1 MRATRH
7 NGRSGKHGVYNPK
20 HNDRKFDIA
29 NSEHIDAE
37 REKQN
42 IYWDCYRGYVQNPS
56 DETLR
61 NWGPVEP
68 EASFHD
74 IEKMYYEDHYSDFIK
89 GQNARN
95 EKNRHPERNRTTEDL
110 LKNKMTCPEE
120 TIFQIGKE
128 GEHISGEQLFHI
140 ADFFMKRFEGMFGD
154 HVHILDFALHM
165 DETTPHIHERHVF
178 DCENKY
184 GELCPQQEKA
194 LEALGIPLPDPDK
207 PRGRNNNRKMTF
219 DLICRNLLF
228 DVCRQYGLEIEEA
241 PEYGGKKY
249 LEKQEFII
257 QAQKEKI
264 ARQEQMIKEQ
274 EEKIMDNETLIDEVS
289 EIAYDKAVEVVTEK
303 VRAQT
308 QEEDIR
314 LLDQLCNNIVQNPN
328 NSDKA
333 KTITKNV
340 IKLAKEKLRNAAN
353 AVIEKVQKTL
363 QEPEVSKANTEQIKK
378 KARTSVLEKLAANK
392 SGSQKK
398 TLPEEKQKR
407 NIMTGIPCKEHFDL
421 FSFG

>member
-7 NGRSGKHGVYNPK
+7 NGRSGKHGVYNPR
-20 HNDRKFDIA
+20 HNDRQFDVS

-56 DETLR
+56 NEILS
-61 NWGPVEP
+61 NLGAIEP
-68 EASFHD
+68 DVSFHD
-74 IEKMYYEDHYSDFIK
+74 IEKMYYEDHYYNFIQ

-95 EKNRHPERNRTTEDL
+95 EKNRHSERNRTTEDL

-128 GEHISGEQLFHI
+128 GEHISGTQLFQV
-140 ADFFMKRFEGMFGD
+140 ADTFMKKFEGMFGD

-194 LEALGIPLPDPDK
+194 LEALGIPLPNPDK

-219 DLICRNLLF
+219 DLICRNLLL
-228 DVCRQYGLEIEEA
+228 DICREQGLEIEEE

-264 ARQEQMIKEQ
+264 TQQEQKIKDQ
-274 EEKIMDNETLIDEVS
+274 EEKIMNNETLIDEVA

-303 VRAQT
+303 VRVQT

-314 LLDQLCNNIVQNPN
+314 ILDQLCNSIVQNPN

-340 IKLAKEKLRNAAN
+340 IKMAKDKLRNATK
-353 AVIEKVQKTL
+353 AVIAKVQKNL
-363 QEPEVSKANTEQIKK
+363 QEPEVRKTNTEQIKK
-378 KARTSVLEKLAANK
+378 KARTSILEKLAANK
-392 SGSQKK
+392 KRIVEDATNKK
-398 TLPEEKQKR
+398 NKTKYHDR
-407 NIMTGIPCKEHFDL
+407 NFL
-421 FSFG
+421 

>member
-7 NGRSGKHGVYNPK
+7 NGRSGKHGVYNPR
-20 HNDRKFDIA
+20 HNDRQFDVS

-56 DETLR
+56 NEILS
-61 NWGPVEP
+61 NLGAIEP
-68 EASFHD
+68 DVSFHD
-74 IEKMYYEDHYSDFIK
+74 IEKMYYEDHYYNFIQ

-95 EKNRHPERNRTTEDL
+95 EKNRHSERNRTTEDL

-128 GEHISGEQLFHI
+128 GEHISGTQLFQV
-140 ADFFMKRFEGMFGD
+140 ADTFMKKFEGMFGD

-178 DCENKY
+178 DCKNKY

-194 LEALGIPLPDPDK
+194 LEALGIPLPNPDK

-219 DLICRNLLF
+219 DLICRNLLL
-228 DVCRQYGLEIEEA
+228 DICREQGLEIEEE

-264 ARQEQMIKEQ
+264 VRQEQKIKDQ
-274 EEKIMDNETLIDEVS
+274 EEKIMDNETLIDEVA

-303 VRAQT
+303 VRVQT

-314 LLDQLCNNIVQNPN
+314 ILDQLCNSIVQNPN

-340 IKLAKEKLRNAAN
+340 IKMAKDKLRNATK
-353 AVIEKVQKTL
+353 AVIAKVQKNL
-363 QEPEVSKANTEQIKK
+363 QEPEVRKTNTEQIKK
-378 KARTSVLEKLAANK
+378 KARTSILEKLAGNK
-392 SGSQKK
+392 KRIVEDAASKK
-398 TLPEEKQKR
+398 NKTKYHDR
-407 NIMTGIPCKEHFDL
+407 NFL
-421 FSFG
+421 

>member
-7 NGRSGKHGVYNPK
+7 NGRSGKHGVYNPR
-20 HNDRKFDIA
+20 HNDRQFDVS

-56 DETLR
+56 NEILS
-61 NWGPVEP
+61 NLGAIEP
-68 EASFHD
+68 DVSFHD
-74 IEKMYYEDHYSDFIK
+74 IEKMYYEDHYYNFIQA
-89 GQNARN
+89 QNARN

-128 GEHISGEQLFHI
+128 GEHISGTQLFQV
-140 ADFFMKRFEGMFGD
+140 ADTFMKKFEGMFGD

-194 LEALGIPLPDPDK
+194 LEALGIPLPNPDK

-219 DLICRNLLF
+219 DLICRNLLL
-228 DVCRQYGLEIEEA
+228 DICREQGLEIEEE

-264 ARQEQMIKEQ
+264 VRQEQKIKDQ
-274 EEKIMDNETLIDEVS
+274 EEKIMDNETLIDEVA

-303 VRAQT
+303 VRVQT

-314 LLDQLCNNIVQNPN
+314 ILDQLCNSIVQNPN

-340 IKLAKEKLRNAAN
+340 IKMAKDKLRNATK
-353 AVIEKVQKTL
+353 AVIAKVQKNL
-363 QEPEVSKANTEQIKK
+363 QEPEVRKTNTEQIKK
-378 KARTSVLEKLAANK
+378 KARTSILEKLAGNK
-392 SGSQKK
+392 KRIVEDAASKK
-398 TLPEEKQKR
+398 NKTKYHDR
-407 NIMTGIPCKEHFDL
+407 NFL
-421 FSFG
+421 

>member
-7 NGRSGKHGVYNPK
+7 NGRSGKHGVYNPR
-20 HNDRKFDIA
+20 HNDRQFDIA
-29 NSEHIDAE
+29 NREHIDAE
-37 REKQN
+37 KEKQN

-56 DETLR
+56 NQTLR
-61 NWGPVEP
+61 DLGAVEP
-68 EASFHD
+68 DASFHD
-74 IEKMYYEDHYSDFIK
+74 MEKMYYEDHYYDFIQ

-128 GEHISGEQLFHI
+128 GEHISGDQLFQI
-140 ADFFMKRFEGMFGD
+140 ADTFMKRFEGRFGE

-178 DCENKY
+178 DCKNKY

-194 LEALGIPLPDPDK
+194 LEALGIPLSDPDK
-207 PRGRNNNRKMTF
+207 PRGRNNNRKITF
-219 DLICRNLLF
+219 DLICRNLLL
-228 DVCRQYGLEIEEA
+228 DICREHGLEIEEE

-264 ARQEQMIKEQ
+264 ARQEQKIKEQ
-274 EEKIMDNETLIDEVS
+274 EERIMDNETLIDEVS

-303 VRAQT
+303 VRVQT

-314 LLDQLCNNIVQNPN
+314 VLDQLCDSIVQNSH

-340 IKLAKEKLRNAAN
+340 IKMAKEKLRDAAKT
-353 AVIEKVQKTL
+353 VIAKMQKNL
-363 QEPEVSKANTEQIKK
+363 QEPESRKANTEQIKK
-378 KARTSVLEKLAANK
+378 TARSSILEKLAVNK
-392 SGSQKK
+392 KRIAEDAARKK
-398 TLPEEKQKR
+398 NKAKDHDRDSL
-407 NIMTGIPCKEHFDL
+407 
-421 FSFG
+421 

>member
-1 MRATRH
+1 
-7 NGRSGKHGVYNPK
+7 
-20 HNDRKFDIA
+20 
-29 NSEHIDAE
+29 
-37 REKQN
+37 
-42 IYWDCYRGYVQNPS
+42 
-56 DETLR
+56 
-61 NWGPVEP
+61 
-68 EASFHD
+68 
-74 IEKMYYEDHYSDFIK
+74 MYYEDHYYNFIQ

-95 EKNRHPERNRTTEDL
+95 EKNRHSERNRTTEDL

-128 GEHISGEQLFHI
+128 GEHISGTQLFQV
-140 ADFFMKRFEGMFGD
+140 ADTFMKKFEGMFGD

-194 LEALGIPLPDPDK
+194 LEALGIPLPNPDK

-219 DLICRNLLF
+219 DLICRNLLL
-228 DVCRQYGLEIEEA
+228 DICREQGLEIEEE

-264 ARQEQMIKEQ
+264 VRQEQKIKDQ
-274 EEKIMDNETLIDEVS
+274 EEKIMDNETLIDEVA

-303 VRAQT
+303 VRVQT

-314 LLDQLCNNIVQNPN
+314 ILDQLCNSIVQNPN

-340 IKLAKEKLRNAAN
+340 IKMAKDKLRNATK
-353 AVIEKVQKTL
+353 AVIAKVQKNL
-363 QEPEVSKANTEQIKK
+363 QEPEVRKTNTEQIKK
-378 KARTSVLEKLAANK
+378 KARTSILEKLAGNK
-392 SGSQKK
+392 KRIVEDAASKK
-398 TLPEEKQKR
+398 NKTKYHDR
-407 NIMTGIPCKEHFDL
+407 NFL
-421 FSFG
+421 

>member
-1 MRATRH
+1 M
-7 NGRSGKHGVYNPK
+7 
-20 HNDRKFDIA
+20 
-29 NSEHIDAE
+29 
-37 REKQN
+37 
-42 IYWDCYRGYVQNPS
+42 
-56 DETLR
+56 
-61 NWGPVEP
+61 
-68 EASFHD
+68 
-74 IEKMYYEDHYSDFIK
+74 
-89 GQNARN
+89 
-95 EKNRHPERNRTTEDL
+95 
-110 LKNKMTCPEE
+110 
-120 TIFQIGKE
+120 
-128 GEHISGEQLFHI
+128 
-140 ADFFMKRFEGMFGD
+140 
-154 HVHILDFALHM
+154 HILDFALHM

-228 DVCRQYGLEIEEA
+228 DVCRQYGLEIEEV

-340 IKLAKEKLRNAAN
+340 IKMAKEKLRNRSRRRQGRVFLKN
-353 AVIEKVQKTL
+353 WLPI
-363 QEPEVSKANTEQIKK
+363 
-378 KARTSVLEKLAANK
+378 K

-398 TLPEEKQKR
+398 MQPERKQKQ
-407 NIMTGIPCKEHFDL
+407 NIMTWILCKEHFDL

>member
-7 NGRSGKHGVYNPK
+7 NGRSGKHGVYNPR
-20 HNDRKFDIA
+20 HNDRQFDVS

-56 DETLR
+56 NEILS
-61 NWGPVEP
+61 NLGAIEP
-68 EASFHD
+68 DVSFHD
-74 IEKMYYEDHYSDFIK
+74 IEKMYYEDHYYNFIQ

-95 EKNRHPERNRTTEDL
+95 EKNRHSERNRTTEDL

-128 GEHISGEQLFHI
+128 GEHISGTQLFQV
-140 ADFFMKRFEGMFGD
+140 ADTFMKKFEGMFGD

-194 LEALGIPLPDPDK
+194 LEALGIPLPNPDK

-219 DLICRNLLF
+219 DLICRNLLL
-228 DVCRQYGLEIEEA
+228 DICREQGSEIEEE

-264 ARQEQMIKEQ
+264 VRQEQKIKDQ
-274 EEKIMDNETLIDEVS
+274 EEKIMDNETLIDEVA

-303 VRAQT
+303 VRVQT

-314 LLDQLCNNIVQNPN
+314 ILDQLCNSIVQNPN

-340 IKLAKEKLRNAAN
+340 IKMAKDKLRNATK
-353 AVIEKVQKTL
+353 AVIAKVQKNL
-363 QEPEVSKANTEQIKK
+363 QEPEVRKTNTEQIKK
-378 KARTSVLEKLAANK
+378 KARTSILEKLAGNK
-392 SGSQKK
+392 KRIVEDAASKK
-398 TLPEEKQKR
+398 NKTKYHDR
-407 NIMTGIPCKEHFDL
+407 NFL
-421 FSFG
+421 

>member
-7 NGRSGKHGVYNPK
+7 NGRSGKHGVYNPR
-20 HNDRKFDIA
+20 HNDRQFDVS

-56 DETLR
+56 NEILS
-61 NWGPVEP
+61 NLGAIEP
-68 EASFHD
+68 DVSFHD
-74 IEKMYYEDHYSDFIK
+74 IEKMYYEDHYYNFIQ

-95 EKNRHPERNRTTEDL
+95 EKNRHSERNRTTEDL

-128 GEHISGEQLFHI
+128 GEHISGTQLFQV
-140 ADFFMKRFEGMFGD
+140 ADTFMKKFEGMFGD

-194 LEALGIPLPDPDK
+194 LEALGIPLPNPDK

-219 DLICRNLLF
+219 DLICRNLLL
-228 DVCRQYGLEIEEA
+228 DICREQGLEIEEE

-264 ARQEQMIKEQ
+264 VRQEQKIKDQ
-274 EEKIMDNETLIDEVS
+274 EEKIMDNETLIDEVA

-303 VRAQT
+303 VRVQT

-314 LLDQLCNNIVQNPN
+314 ILDQLCNSIVQNPN

-340 IKLAKEKLRNAAN
+340 IKMAKDKLRNATK
-353 AVIEKVQKTL
+353 AVIAKVQKNL
-363 QEPEVSKANTEQIKK
+363 QEPEVRKTNTEQIKK
-378 KARTSVLEKLAANK
+378 KARTSILEKLAANK
-392 SGSQKK
+392 KRIVEDATNKK
-398 TLPEEKQKR
+398 NKTKYHDR
-407 NIMTGIPCKEHFDL
+407 NFL
-421 FSFG
+421 

>member
-7 NGRSGKHGVYNPK
+7 NGRSGKHGVYNPR
-20 HNDRKFDIA
+20 HNDRQFDVS

-56 DETLR
+56 NEILS
-61 NWGPVEP
+61 NLGAIEP
-68 EASFHD
+68 DVSFHD
-74 IEKMYYEDHYSDFIK
+74 IEKMYYEDHYYNFIQ

-95 EKNRHPERNRTTEDL
+95 EKNRHSERNRTTEDL

-128 GEHISGEQLFHI
+128 GEHISGTQLFQV
-140 ADFFMKRFEGMFGD
+140 ADTFMKKFEGMFGD

-178 DCENKY
+178 DCKNKY

-194 LEALGIPLPDPDK
+194 LEALGIPLPNPDK

-219 DLICRNLLF
+219 DLICRNLLL
-228 DVCRQYGLEIEEA
+228 DICREQGLEIEEE

-264 ARQEQMIKEQ
+264 VRQEQKIKDQ
-274 EEKIMDNETLIDEVS
+274 EEKIMDNETLIDEVA

-303 VRAQT
+303 VRVQT

-314 LLDQLCNNIVQNPN
+314 ILDQLCNSIVQNPN

-340 IKLAKEKLRNAAN
+340 IKMAKDKLRNATK
-353 AVIEKVQKTL
+353 AVIAKVQKNL
-363 QEPEVSKANTEQIKK
+363 QEPEVRKTNTEQIKK
-378 KARTSVLEKLAANK
+378 KARTSILEKLAGNK
-392 SGSQKK
+392 KRIVEDATNKK
-398 TLPEEKQKR
+398 NKTKYHDR
-407 NIMTGIPCKEHFDL
+407 NFL
-421 FSFG
+421 

>member
-7 NGRSGKHGVYNPK
+7 NGRSGKHGVYNPR
-20 HNDRKFDIA
+20 HNDRQFDVS

-56 DETLR
+56 NEILS
-61 NWGPVEP
+61 NLGAIEP
-68 EASFHD
+68 DVSFHD
-74 IEKMYYEDHYSDFIK
+74 IEKMYYEDHYYNFIQ

-95 EKNRHPERNRTTEDL
+95 EKNRHSERNRTTEDL
-110 LKNKMTCPEE
+110 FKNKMTCPEE

-128 GEHISGEQLFHI
+128 GEHISGTQLFQV
-140 ADFFMKRFEGMFGD
+140 ADTFMKKFEGMFGD

-194 LEALGIPLPDPDK
+194 LEALGIPLPNPDK

-219 DLICRNLLF
+219 DLICRNLLL
-228 DVCRQYGLEIEEA
+228 DICREQGLEIEEE

-264 ARQEQMIKEQ
+264 VRQEQKIKDQ
-274 EEKIMDNETLIDEVS
+274 EEKIMDNETLIDEVA

-303 VRAQT
+303 VRVQT

-314 LLDQLCNNIVQNPN
+314 ILDQLCNSIVQNPN

-340 IKLAKEKLRNAAN
+340 IKMAKDKLRNATK
-353 AVIEKVQKTL
+353 AVIAKVQKNL
-363 QEPEVSKANTEQIKK
+363 QEPEVRKTNTEQIKK
-378 KARTSVLEKLAANK
+378 KARTSILEKLAGNK
-392 SGSQKK
+392 KRIVEDAASKK
-398 TLPEEKQKR
+398 NKTKYHDR
-407 NIMTGIPCKEHFDL
+407 NFL
-421 FSFG
+421 

>member
-7 NGRSGKHGVYNPK
+7 NGRSGKHGVYNPR
-20 HNDRKFDIA
+20 HNDRQFDVS

-56 DETLR
+56 NEILS
-61 NWGPVEP
+61 NLGAIEP
-68 EASFHD
+68 DVSFHD
-74 IEKMYYEDHYSDFIK
+74 IEKMYYEDHYYNFVQ

-95 EKNRHPERNRTTEDL
+95 EKNRHSERNRTTEDL

-128 GEHISGEQLFHI
+128 GEHISGTQLFRV
-140 ADFFMKRFEGMFGD
+140 ADTFMKKFEGMFGD

-194 LEALGIPLPDPDK
+194 LEALGIPLPNPDK

-219 DLICRNLLF
+219 DLICRNLLL
-228 DVCRQYGLEIEEA
+228 DICREQGLEIEEE

-264 ARQEQMIKEQ
+264 AQQEQKIKDQ
-274 EEKIMDNETLIDEVS
+274 EEKIMDNETLIDEVA

-303 VRAQT
+303 VRVQT

-314 LLDQLCNNIVQNPN
+314 ILDQLCNSIVQNPN

-340 IKLAKEKLRNAAN
+340 IKMAKDKLRNATK
-353 AVIEKVQKTL
+353 AVIAKVQKNL
-363 QEPEVSKANTEQIKK
+363 QEPEVRKTNTEQIKK
-378 KARTSVLEKLAANK
+378 KARTSILEKLAANK
-392 SGSQKK
+392 KRIVEDATNKK
-398 TLPEEKQKR
+398 NKTKYHDR
-407 NIMTGIPCKEHFDL
+407 NFL
-421 FSFG
+421 

>member
-7 NGRSGKHGVYNPK
+7 NGRSGKHGVYNPR
-20 HNDRKFDIA
+20 HNDRQFDVS

-56 DETLR
+56 NEILS
-61 NWGPVEP
+61 NLGAIEP
-68 EASFHD
+68 DVSFHD
-74 IEKMYYEDHYSDFIK
+74 IEKMYYEDHYYNFIQ

-95 EKNRHPERNRTTEDL
+95 EKNRHSERNRTTEDL

-128 GEHISGEQLFHI
+128 GEHISGTQLFQV
-140 ADFFMKRFEGMFGD
+140 ADTFMKKFEGMFGD

-178 DCENKY
+178 DCKNKY

-194 LEALGIPLPDPDK
+194 LEALGIPLPNPDK

-219 DLICRNLLF
+219 DLICRNLLL
-228 DVCRQYGLEIEEA
+228 DICREQGLEIEEE

-264 ARQEQMIKEQ
+264 VRQEQKIKDQ
-274 EEKIMDNETLIDEVS
+274 EEKIMDNETLIDEVA

-303 VRAQT
+303 VRVQT

-314 LLDQLCNNIVQNPN
+314 ILDQLCNSIVQNPN

-340 IKLAKEKLRNAAN
+340 IKMAKDKLRNATK
-353 AVIEKVQKTL
+353 AVIAKVQKNL
-363 QEPEVSKANTEQIKK
+363 QEPEVRKTNTEQIKK
-378 KARTSVLEKLAANK
+378 KARTSILEKLAANK
-392 SGSQKK
+392 KRIVEDAANKK
-398 TLPEEKQKR
+398 NKTKYHDR
-407 NIMTGIPCKEHFDL
+407 NFL
-421 FSFG
+421 

>member
-7 NGRSGKHGVYNPK
+7 NGRSGKHGVYNPR
-20 HNDRKFDIA
+20 HNDRQFDVS

-56 DETLR
+56 NEILS
-61 NWGPVEP
+61 NLGAIEP
-68 EASFHD
+68 DVSFHD
-74 IEKMYYEDHYSDFIK
+74 IEKMYYEDHYYNFVQ

-95 EKNRHPERNRTTEDL
+95 EKNRHSERNRTTEDL

-128 GEHISGEQLFHI
+128 GEHISGTQLFRV
-140 ADFFMKRFEGMFGD
+140 ADTFMKKFEGMFGD

-194 LEALGIPLPDPDK
+194 LEALGIPLPNPDK

-219 DLICRNLLF
+219 DLICRNLLL
-228 DVCRQYGLEIEEA
+228 DICREQGLEIEEE

-264 ARQEQMIKEQ
+264 VRQEQKIKDQ
-274 EEKIMDNETLIDEVS
+274 EEKIMDNETLIDEVA

-303 VRAQT
+303 VRVQT

-314 LLDQLCNNIVQNPN
+314 ILDQLCNSIVQNPN

-340 IKLAKEKLRNAAN
+340 IKMAKDKLRNATK
-353 AVIEKVQKTL
+353 AVIAKVQKNL
-363 QEPEVSKANTEQIKK
+363 QEPEVRKTNTEQIKK
-378 KARTSVLEKLAANK
+378 KARTSILEKLAGNK
-392 SGSQKK
+392 KRIVEDAASKK
-398 TLPEEKQKR
+398 NKTKYHDR
-407 NIMTGIPCKEHFDL
+407 NFL
-421 FSFG
+421 

>member
-7 NGRSGKHGVYNPK
+7 NGRSGKHGVYNPR
-20 HNDRKFDIA
+20 HNDRQFDVS

-56 DETLR
+56 NETLS
-61 NWGPVEP
+61 NLGAIEP
-68 EASFHD
+68 DVSFHD
-74 IEKMYYEDHYSDFIK
+74 IEKMYYEDHYYNFIQ

-95 EKNRHPERNRTTEDL
+95 EKNRHSERNRTTEDL

-128 GEHISGEQLFHI
+128 GEHISGTQLFQV
-140 ADFFMKRFEGMFGD
+140 ADTFMKKFEGMFGD

-194 LEALGIPLPDPDK
+194 LEALGIPLPNPDK

-219 DLICRNLLF
+219 DLICRNLLL
-228 DVCRQYGLEIEEA
+228 DICREQGLEIEEE

-264 ARQEQMIKEQ
+264 VRQEQKIKDQ
-274 EEKIMDNETLIDEVS
+274 EEKIMDNETLIDEVA

-303 VRAQT
+303 VRVQT

-314 LLDQLCNNIVQNPN
+314 ILDQLCNSIVQNPN

-340 IKLAKEKLRNAAN
+340 IKMAKDKLRNATK
-353 AVIEKVQKTL
+353 AVIAKVQKNL
-363 QEPEVSKANTEQIKK
+363 QEPEVRKTNTEQIKK
-378 KARTSVLEKLAANK
+378 KARTSILEKLAGNK
-392 SGSQKK
+392 KRIVEDAASKK
-398 TLPEEKQKR
+398 NKTKYHDR
-407 NIMTGIPCKEHFDL
+407 NFL
-421 FSFG
+421 

>member
-7 NGRSGKHGVYNPK
+7 NGRSGKHGVYNPR
-20 HNDRKFDIA
+20 HNDRQFDVS

-56 DETLR
+56 NEILS
-61 NWGPVEP
+61 NLGAIEP
-68 EASFHD
+68 DVSFHD
-74 IEKMYYEDHYSDFIK
+74 IEKMYYEDHYYNFIQA
-89 GQNARN
+89 QNARN

-128 GEHISGEQLFHI
+128 GEHISGTQLFQV
-140 ADFFMKRFEGMFGD
+140 ADTFMKKFEGMFGD

-194 LEALGIPLPDPDK
+194 LEALGIPLPNPDK

-219 DLICRNLLF
+219 DLICRNLLL
-228 DVCRQYGLEIEEA
+228 DICREQGLEIEEE

-264 ARQEQMIKEQ
+264 TQQEQKIKDQ
-274 EEKIMDNETLIDEVS
+274 EEKIMDNETLIDEVA

-303 VRAQT
+303 VRVQT

-314 LLDQLCNNIVQNPN
+314 ILDQLCNSIVQNPN

-340 IKLAKEKLRNAAN
+340 IKMAKDKLRNATK
-353 AVIEKVQKTL
+353 AVIAKVQKNL
-363 QEPEVSKANTEQIKK
+363 QEPEVRKTNTEQIKK
-378 KARTSVLEKLAANK
+378 KARTSILEKLAGNK
-392 SGSQKK
+392 KRIVEDAASKK
-398 TLPEEKQKR
+398 NKTKYHDR
-407 NIMTGIPCKEHFDL
+407 NFL
-421 FSFG
+421 

>member
-7 NGRSGKHGVYNPK
+7 NGRSGKHGVYNPR
-20 HNDRKFDIA
+20 HNDRQFDVS

-56 DETLR
+56 NETLS
-61 NWGPVEP
+61 NLGAIEP
-68 EASFHD
+68 DVSFHD
-74 IEKMYYEDHYSDFIK
+74 IEKMYYEDHYYNFIQ

-128 GEHISGEQLFHI
+128 GEHISGSQLFQV
-140 ADFFMKRFEGMFGD
+140 ADTFMKKFEGMFGD

-194 LEALGIPLPDPDK
+194 LEALGIPLPNPDK

-228 DVCRQYGLEIEEA
+228 DICREQGLEIEEE

-264 ARQEQMIKEQ
+264 ARQEQKIKDQ
-274 EEKIMDNETLIDEVS
+274 EEKIMDNETLIDEVA

-303 VRAQT
+303 VRVQT

-314 LLDQLCNNIVQNPN
+314 ILDQLCNSIVQNPN

-340 IKLAKEKLRNAAN
+340 IKMAKDKLRNATK
-353 AVIEKVQKTL
+353 AVIAKVQKNL
-363 QEPEVSKANTEQIKK
+363 QEPEVRKTNTEQIKK
-378 KARTSVLEKLAANK
+378 KARTSILEKLAANK
-392 SGSQKK
+392 KRIVEDAANKK
-398 TLPEEKQKR
+398 NKTKYHDR
-407 NIMTGIPCKEHFDL
+407 NFL
-421 FSFG
+421 

>member
-7 NGRSGKHGVYNPK
+7 NGRSGKHGVYNPR
-20 HNDRKFDIA
+20 HNDRQFDVS

-56 DETLR
+56 NEILS
-61 NWGPVEP
+61 NLGAIEP
-68 EASFHD
+68 DVSFHD
-74 IEKMYYEDHYSDFIK
+74 IEKMYYEDHYYNFIQ

-95 EKNRHPERNRTTEDL
+95 EKNRHSERNRTTEDL

-128 GEHISGEQLFHI
+128 GEHISGTQLFKV
-140 ADFFMKRFEGMFGD
+140 ADTFMKKFEGMFGD

-178 DCENKY
+178 DCKNKY

-194 LEALGIPLPDPDK
+194 LEALGIPLPNPDK

-219 DLICRNLLF
+219 DLICRNLLL
-228 DVCRQYGLEIEEA
+228 DICREQGLEIEEE

-264 ARQEQMIKEQ
+264 VRQEQKIKDQ
-274 EEKIMDNETLIDEVS
+274 EEKIMDNETLIDEVA

-303 VRAQT
+303 VRVQT

-314 LLDQLCNNIVQNPN
+314 ILDQLCNSIVQNPN

-340 IKLAKEKLRNAAN
+340 IKMAKDKLRNATK
-353 AVIEKVQKTL
+353 AVIAKVQKNL
-363 QEPEVSKANTEQIKK
+363 QEPEVRKTNTEQIKK
-378 KARTSVLEKLAANK
+378 KARTSILEKLAGNK
-392 SGSQKK
+392 KRIVEDAASKK
-398 TLPEEKQKR
+398 NKTKYHDR
-407 NIMTGIPCKEHFDL
+407 NFL
-421 FSFG
+421 

>member
-7 NGRSGKHGVYNPK
+7 NGRSGKHGVYNPR
-20 HNDRKFDIA
+20 HNDRQFDVS

-56 DETLR
+56 NEILS
-61 NWGPVEP
+61 NLGAIEP
-68 EASFHD
+68 DVSFHD
-74 IEKMYYEDHYSDFIK
+74 IEKMYYEDHYYNFIQ

-95 EKNRHPERNRTTEDL
+95 EKNRHSERNRTTEDL

-128 GEHISGEQLFHI
+128 GEHISGTQLFQV
-140 ADFFMKRFEGMFGD
+140 ADTFMKKFEGMFGD

-194 LEALGIPLPDPDK
+194 LEALGIPLPNPDK

-219 DLICRNLLF
+219 DLICRNLLL
-228 DVCRQYGLEIEEA
+228 DICREQGLEIEEE

-264 ARQEQMIKEQ
+264 VRQEQKIKDQ
-274 EEKIMDNETLIDEVS
+274 EEKIMDNETLIDEVA

-303 VRAQT
+303 VRVQP

-314 LLDQLCNNIVQNPN
+314 ILDQLCNSIVQNPN

-340 IKLAKEKLRNAAN
+340 IKMAKDKLRNATK
-353 AVIEKVQKTL
+353 AVIAKVQKNL
-363 QEPEVSKANTEQIKK
+363 QEPEVRKTNTEQIKK
-378 KARTSVLEKLAANK
+378 KARTSILEKLAGNK
-392 SGSQKK
+392 KRIVEDAASKK
-398 TLPEEKQKR
+398 NKTKYHDR
-407 NIMTGIPCKEHFDL
+407 NFL
-421 FSFG
+421 

>member
-61 NWGPVEP
+61 DWGPVEP

-95 EKNRHPERNRTTEDL
+95 EKNRHPERNRITEDL

-303 VRAQT
+303 VKAQT

-392 SGSQKK
+392 KRVAEENAARRK
-398 TLPEEKQKR
+398 TKTKYHDRDSL
-407 NIMTGIPCKEHFDL
+407 
-421 FSFG
+421 

>member
-7 NGRSGKHGVYNPK
+7 NGRSGKHGVYNPR
-20 HNDRKFDIA
+20 HNDRQFDVS

-56 DETLR
+56 NEILS
-61 NWGPVEP
+61 NLGAIEP
-68 EASFHD
+68 DVSFHD
-74 IEKMYYEDHYSDFIK
+74 IEKMYYEDHYYNFIQ

-95 EKNRHPERNRTTEDL
+95 EKNRHSERNRTTEDL

-128 GEHISGEQLFHI
+128 GEHISGTQLFKV
-140 ADFFMKRFEGMFGD
+140 ADTFMKKFEGMFGD

-194 LEALGIPLPDPDK
+194 LEALGIPLPNPDK

-219 DLICRNLLF
+219 DLICRNLLL
-228 DVCRQYGLEIEEA
+228 DICREQGLEIEEE

-264 ARQEQMIKEQ
+264 VRQEQKIKDQ
-274 EEKIMDNETLIDEVS
+274 EEKIMDNETLIDEVA

-303 VRAQT
+303 VRVQT

-314 LLDQLCNNIVQNPN
+314 ILDQLCNSIVQNPN

-340 IKLAKEKLRNAAN
+340 IKMAKDKLRNATK
-353 AVIEKVQKTL
+353 AVIAKVQKNL
-363 QEPEVSKANTEQIKK
+363 QEPEVRKTNTEQIKK
-378 KARTSVLEKLAANK
+378 KARTSILEKLAGNK
-392 SGSQKK
+392 KRIVEDAASKK
-398 TLPEEKQKR
+398 NKTKYHDR
-407 NIMTGIPCKEHFDL
+407 NFL
-421 FSFG
+421 

>member
-7 NGRSGKHGVYNPK
+7 NGRSGKHGVYNPR
-20 HNDRKFDIA
+20 HNDRQFDVS

-56 DETLR
+56 NEILS
-61 NWGPVEP
+61 NLGAIEP
-68 EASFHD
+68 DVSFHD
-74 IEKMYYEDHYSDFIK
+74 IEKMYYEDHYYNFIQ

-95 EKNRHPERNRTTEDL
+95 EKNRHSERNRTTEDL

-128 GEHISGEQLFHI
+128 GEHISGTQLFQV
-140 ADFFMKRFEGMFGD
+140 ADTFMKKFEGMFGD

-194 LEALGIPLPDPDK
+194 LEALGIPLPNPDK

-219 DLICRNLLF
+219 DLICRNLLL
-228 DVCRQYGLEIEEA
+228 DICREQGLEIEEE

-264 ARQEQMIKEQ
+264 VRQEQKIKDQ
-274 EEKIMDNETLIDEVS
+274 EEKIMDNETLIDEVA

-303 VRAQT
+303 VRVQT

-314 LLDQLCNNIVQNPN
+314 ILDQLCNSIVQNPN

-340 IKLAKEKLRNAAN
+340 IKMAKDKLRNATK
-353 AVIEKVQKTL
+353 AVIAKVQKNL
-363 QEPEVSKANTEQIKK
+363 QEPEVRKTNTEQIKK
-378 KARTSVLEKLAANK
+378 KARTSILEKLAGNK
-392 SGSQKK
+392 KRIVQDAASKNNK
-398 TLPEEKQKR
+398 TKYHDR
-407 NIMTGIPCKEHFDL
+407 NFL
-421 FSFG
+421 

>member
-7 NGRSGKHGVYNPK
+7 NGRSGKHGVYNPR
-20 HNDRKFDIA
+20 HNDRQFDVS

-56 DETLR
+56 NETLS
-61 NWGPVEP
+61 NLGAIEP
-68 EASFHD
+68 DVSFHD
-74 IEKMYYEDHYSDFIK
+74 IEKMYYEDHYYNFIQ

-128 GEHISGEQLFHI
+128 GEHISGSQLFQV
-140 ADFFMKRFEGMFGD
+140 ADTFMKKFEGMFGD

-194 LEALGIPLPDPDK
+194 LEALGIPLPNPDK

-228 DVCRQYGLEIEEA
+228 DICREQGLEIEEE

-264 ARQEQMIKEQ
+264 ARQEQKIKDQ
-274 EEKIMDNETLIDEVS
+274 EEKIMDNETLIDEVA

-303 VRAQT
+303 VRVQT

-314 LLDQLCNNIVQNPN
+314 ILDRLCNSIVQNPN

-340 IKLAKEKLRNAAN
+340 IKMAKDKLRNATK
-353 AVIEKVQKTL
+353 AVIAKVQKNL
-363 QEPEVSKANTEQIKK
+363 QEPEVRKTNTEQIKK
-378 KARTSVLEKLAANK
+378 KARTSILEKLAANK
-392 SGSQKK
+392 KRIVEDAANKK
-398 TLPEEKQKR
+398 NKTKYHDR
-407 NIMTGIPCKEHFDL
+407 NFL
-421 FSFG
+421 

>member
-61 NWGPVEP
+61 NWGSVEP

-74 IEKMYYEDHYSDFIK
+74 IEKMYYENHYSDFIK

-95 EKNRHPERNRTTEDL
+95 KKKHHPERNRTTEEL

-128 GEHISGEQLFHI
+128 RDHISGEQLFHI
-140 ADFFMKRFEGMFGD
+140 ADSFMKRFEGMFGD
-154 HVHILDFALHM
+154 HVHIWDFALHM

-184 GELCPQQEKA
+184 GELCPQPEKA

-228 DVCRQYGLEIEEA
+228 DVCRQYGLDIEEV

-314 LLDQLCNNIVQNPN
+314 LLDQLCQ
-328 NSDKA
+328 
-333 KTITKNV
+333 
-340 IKLAKEKLRNAAN
+340 
-353 AVIEKVQKTL
+353 
-363 QEPEVSKANTEQIKK
+363 
-378 KARTSVLEKLAANK
+378 
-392 SGSQKK
+392 
-398 TLPEEKQKR
+398 
-407 NIMTGIPCKEHFDL
+407 
-421 FSFG
+421 

>member
-56 DETLR
+56 DETFR
-61 NWGPVEP
+61 NWGAVEP

-140 ADFFMKRFEGMFGD
+140 ADSFMKRFEGMFGD
-154 HVHILDFALHM
+154 HVHILNFALHM

-178 DCENKY
+178 DCDNKY

-194 LEALGIPLPDPDK
+194 LEALGIPLPNPDK

-228 DVCRQYGLEIEEA
+228 DVCRQYGLDIEEV

-314 LLDQLCNNIVQNPN
+314 LLDQLCNNIVKNPN

-340 IKLAKEKLRNAAN
+340 IKMAKDKLRNTAKT
-353 AVIEKVQKTL
+353 VIDKVQKNL
-363 QEPEVSKANTEQIKK
+363 QEPEVRKANTEQIKK

-392 SGSQKK
+392 KRVAEENATRRK
-398 TLPEEKQKR
+398 TKTKYHDRDFL
-407 NIMTGIPCKEHFDL
+407 
-421 FSFG
+421 

>member
-7 NGRSGKHGVYNPK
+7 NGRSGKHGVYNPR
-20 HNDRKFDIA
+20 HNDRQFDVS

-56 DETLR
+56 NEILS
-61 NWGPVEP
+61 NLGAIEP
-68 EASFHD
+68 DVSFHD
-74 IEKMYYEDHYSDFIK
+74 IEKMYYEDHYYNFIQ

-95 EKNRHPERNRTTEDL
+95 EKNRHSERNRTTEDL

-128 GEHISGEQLFHI
+128 GEHISGTQLFQV
-140 ADFFMKRFEGMFGD
+140 ADTFMKKFEGMFGD

-194 LEALGIPLPDPDK
+194 LEALGIPLPNPDK

-219 DLICRNLLF
+219 DLICRNLLL
-228 DVCRQYGLEIEEA
+228 DICREQGLEIEEE

-264 ARQEQMIKEQ
+264 VRQEQKIKDQ
-274 EEKIMDNETLIDEVS
+274 EEKVMDNESLIDEVA

-303 VRAQT
+303 VRVQT

-314 LLDQLCNNIVQNPN
+314 ILDQLCNSIVQNPN

-340 IKLAKEKLRNAAN
+340 IKMAKDKLRNATK
-353 AVIEKVQKTL
+353 AVIAKVQKNL
-363 QEPEVSKANTEQIKK
+363 QEPEVRKTNTEQIKK
-378 KARTSVLEKLAANK
+378 KARTSILEKLAGNK
-392 SGSQKK
+392 KRIVEDAASKK
-398 TLPEEKQKR
+398 NKTKYHDR
-407 NIMTGIPCKEHFDL
+407 NFL
-421 FSFG
+421 

>member
-7 NGRSGKHGVYNPK
+7 NGRSGKHGVYNPR
-20 HNDRKFDIA
+20 HNDRQFDIA

-37 REKQN
+37 KEKQN

-56 DETLR
+56 NQTLR
-61 NWGPVEP
+61 DLGAVEP
-68 EASFHD
+68 DASFHD
-74 IEKMYYEDHYSDFIK
+74 MEKMYYEDHYYDFIQ

-128 GEHISGEQLFHI
+128 GEHISGDQLFQI
-140 ADFFMKRFEGMFGD
+140 ADTFMKRFEGRFGE

-178 DCENKY
+178 DCKNKY

-207 PRGRNNNRKMTF
+207 PRGRNNNRKMMF
-219 DLICRNLLF
+219 DLICRNLLL
-228 DVCRQYGLEIEEA
+228 DICREQGLEIEEE

-264 ARQEQMIKEQ
+264 ARQEQKIKDQ
-274 EEKIMDNETLIDEVS
+274 EERIMDNETLIDEVS

-303 VRAQT
+303 VRVQT

-314 LLDQLCNNIVQNPN
+314 VLDQLCNSIVQNPH

-340 IKLAKEKLRNAAN
+340 IKMAKDKLRDAAKT
-353 AVIEKVQKTL
+353 VIAKVQRNL
-363 QEPEVSKANTEQIKK
+363 QEPETRKANTEQIKK
-378 KARTSVLEKLAANK
+378 TARSSILEKLAVNK
-392 SGSQKK
+392 KRIAEDAARKK
-398 TLPEEKQKR
+398 NKEKDHDR
-407 NIMTGIPCKEHFDL
+407 NSL
-421 FSFG
+421 

>member
-7 NGRSGKHGVYNPK
+7 NGRSGKHGVYNPR
-20 HNDRKFDIA
+20 HNDRQFDVS

-56 DETLR
+56 NEILS
-61 NWGPVEP
+61 NLGAIEP
-68 EASFHD
+68 DVSFHD
-74 IEKMYYEDHYSDFIK
+74 IEKMYYEDHYYNFIQ

-95 EKNRHPERNRTTEDL
+95 EKNRHSERNRTTEDL

-128 GEHISGEQLFHI
+128 GEHISGTQLFQV
-140 ADFFMKRFEGMFGD
+140 ADTFMKKFEGMFGD

-194 LEALGIPLPDPDK
+194 LEALGIPLPNPDK

-219 DLICRNLLF
+219 DLICRNLLL
-228 DVCRQYGLEIEEA
+228 DICREQGLEIEEE

-264 ARQEQMIKEQ
+264 VRQEQKIKDQ
-274 EEKIMDNETLIDEVS
+274 EEKIMDNETLIDEVA

-303 VRAQT
+303 VRVQT

-314 LLDQLCNNIVQNPN
+314 ILDQLCNSIVQNPN
-328 NSDKA
+328 NSDKP
-333 KTITKNV
+333 KTISKNV
-340 IKLAKEKLRNAAN
+340 IKMAKDKLRNATK
-353 AVIEKVQKTL
+353 AVIAKVQKNL
-363 QEPEVSKANTEQIKK
+363 QEPEVRKTNTEQIKK
-378 KARTSVLEKLAANK
+378 KARTSILEKLAANK
-392 SGSQKK
+392 KRIVEDAANKK
-398 TLPEEKQKR
+398 NKTKYHDR
-407 NIMTGIPCKEHFDL
+407 NFL
-421 FSFG
+421 

>member
-1 MRATRH
+1 M
-7 NGRSGKHGVYNPK
+7 
-20 HNDRKFDIA
+20 
-29 NSEHIDAE
+29 
-37 REKQN
+37 
-42 IYWDCYRGYVQNPS
+42 
-56 DETLR
+56 
-61 NWGPVEP
+61 
-68 EASFHD
+68 
-74 IEKMYYEDHYSDFIK
+74 
-89 GQNARN
+89 
-95 EKNRHPERNRTTEDL
+95 
-110 LKNKMTCPEE
+110 
-120 TIFQIGKE
+120 
-128 GEHISGEQLFHI
+128 
-140 ADFFMKRFEGMFGD
+140 
-154 HVHILDFALHM
+154 
-165 DETTPHIHERHVF
+165 
-178 DCENKY
+178 
-184 GELCPQQEKA
+184 
-194 LEALGIPLPDPDK
+194 
-207 PRGRNNNRKMTF
+207 
-219 DLICRNLLF
+219 
-228 DVCRQYGLEIEEA
+228 

-314 LLDQLCNNIVQNPN
+314 LLDQLCNNIVRNPN

-340 IKLAKEKLRNAAN
+340 IKMAKEKLRNRSRRRQGRVFLKN
-353 AVIEKVQKTL
+353 WLPI
-363 QEPEVSKANTEQIKK
+363 
-378 KARTSVLEKLAANK
+378 K

>member
-7 NGRSGKHGVYNPK
+7 NGRSGKHGVYNPR
-20 HNDRKFDIA
+20 HNDRQFDVS

-56 DETLR
+56 NEILS
-61 NWGPVEP
+61 NLGAIEP
-68 EASFHD
+68 DVSFHD
-74 IEKMYYEDHYSDFIK
+74 IEKMYYEDHYYNFIQA
-89 GQNARN
+89 QNARN

-128 GEHISGEQLFHI
+128 GEHISGTQLFKV
-140 ADFFMKRFEGMFGD
+140 ADTFMKKFEGMFGD

-178 DCENKY
+178 DCKNKY

-194 LEALGIPLPDPDK
+194 LEALGIPLPNPDK

-219 DLICRNLLF
+219 DLICRNLLL
-228 DVCRQYGLEIEEA
+228 DICREQGLEIEEE

-264 ARQEQMIKEQ
+264 TQQEQKIKDQ
-274 EEKIMDNETLIDEVS
+274 EEKIMNNETLIDEVA

-303 VRAQT
+303 VRVQT
-308 QEEDIR
+308 HEEDIR
-314 LLDQLCNNIVQNPN
+314 ILDQLCNSIVQNPN

-340 IKLAKEKLRNAAN
+340 IKMAKDKLRNATK
-353 AVIEKVQKTL
+353 AVIAKVQKNL
-363 QEPEVSKANTEQIKK
+363 QEPEVRKTNTEQIKK
-378 KARTSVLEKLAANK
+378 KARTSILEKLAANK
-392 SGSQKK
+392 KRIVEDATNKK
-398 TLPEEKQKR
+398 NKTKYHDR
-407 NIMTGIPCKEHFDL
+407 NFL
-421 FSFG
+421 

>member
-7 NGRSGKHGVYNPK
+7 NGRSGKHGVYNPR
-20 HNDRKFDIA
+20 HNDRQFDVS

-56 DETLR
+56 NEILS
-61 NWGPVEP
+61 NLGAIEP
-68 EASFHD
+68 DVSFHD
-74 IEKMYYEDHYSDFIK
+74 IEKMYYEDHYYNFIQ

-95 EKNRHPERNRTTEDL
+95 EKNRHSERNRTTEDL

-128 GEHISGEQLFHI
+128 GEHISGTQLFQV
-140 ADFFMKRFEGMFGD
+140 ADTFMKKFEGMFGD

-194 LEALGIPLPDPDK
+194 LEALGIPLPNPDK

-219 DLICRNLLF
+219 DLICRNLLL
-228 DVCRQYGLEIEEA
+228 DICREQGLEIEEE

-264 ARQEQMIKEQ
+264 VRQEQKIKDQ
-274 EEKIMDNETLIDEVS
+274 EEKIMDNETLIDEVA

-303 VRAQT
+303 VRVQT

-314 LLDQLCNNIVQNPN
+314 ILDQLCNSIVQNPN

-340 IKLAKEKLRNAAN
+340 IKMAKDKLWNATK
-353 AVIEKVQKTL
+353 AVIAKVQKNL
-363 QEPEVSKANTEQIKK
+363 QEPEVRKTNTEQIKK
-378 KARTSVLEKLAANK
+378 KARTSILEKLAANK
-392 SGSQKK
+392 KRIVEDAASKK
-398 TLPEEKQKR
+398 NKTKYHDR
-407 NIMTGIPCKEHFDL
+407 NFL
-421 FSFG
+421 

>member
-7 NGRSGKHGVYNPK
+7 NGRSGKHGVYNPR
-20 HNDRKFDIA
+20 HNDRQFDVS

-56 DETLR
+56 NEILS
-61 NWGPVEP
+61 NLGAIEP
-68 EASFHD
+68 DVSFHD
-74 IEKMYYEDHYSDFIK
+74 IEKMYYEDHYYNFIQA
-89 GQNARN
+89 QNARN

-128 GEHISGEQLFHI
+128 GEHISGTQLFKV
-140 ADFFMKRFEGMFGD
+140 ADTFMKKFEGMFGD

-194 LEALGIPLPDPDK
+194 LEALGIPLPNPDK

-219 DLICRNLLF
+219 DLICRNLLL
-228 DVCRQYGLEIEEA
+228 DICREQGLEIEEE

-264 ARQEQMIKEQ
+264 VRQEQKIKDQ
-274 EEKIMDNETLIDEVS
+274 EEKIMDNETLIDEVA

-303 VRAQT
+303 VRVQT

-314 LLDQLCNNIVQNPN
+314 ILDQLCNSIVQNPN
-328 NSDKA
+328 NSDKT

-340 IKLAKEKLRNAAN
+340 IKMAKDKLRNATK
-353 AVIEKVQKTL
+353 AVIAKVQKNL
-363 QEPEVSKANTEQIKK
+363 QEPEVRKTNTEQIKK
-378 KARTSVLEKLAANK
+378 KARTSILEKLAGNK
-392 SGSQKK
+392 KRIVEDAASKK
-398 TLPEEKQKR
+398 NKTKYHDR
-407 NIMTGIPCKEHFDL
+407 NFL
-421 FSFG
+421 

>member
-7 NGRSGKHGVYNPK
+7 NGRSGKHGVYNPR
-20 HNDRKFDIA
+20 HNDRQFDVS

-56 DETLR
+56 NEILS
-61 NWGPVEP
+61 NLGAIEP
-68 EASFHD
+68 DVSFHD
-74 IEKMYYEDHYSDFIK
+74 IEKMYYEDHYYNFIQ

-95 EKNRHPERNRTTEDL
+95 EKNRHSERNRTTEDL

-128 GEHISGEQLFHI
+128 GEHISGTQLFQV
-140 ADFFMKRFEGMFGD
+140 ADTFMKKFEGMFGD

-194 LEALGIPLPDPDK
+194 LEALGIPLPNPDK

-219 DLICRNLLF
+219 DLICRNLLL
-228 DVCRQYGLEIEEA
+228 DICREQGLEIEEE

-257 QAQKEKI
+257 QAKKEKI
-264 ARQEQMIKEQ
+264 VRQEQKIKDQ
-274 EEKIMDNETLIDEVS
+274 EEKIMDNETLIDEVA

-303 VRAQT
+303 VRVQT

-314 LLDQLCNNIVQNPN
+314 ILDQLCNSIVQNPN

-340 IKLAKEKLRNAAN
+340 IKMAKDKLRNATK
-353 AVIEKVQKTL
+353 AVIAKVQKNL
-363 QEPEVSKANTEQIKK
+363 QEPEVRKTNTEQIKK
-378 KARTSVLEKLAANK
+378 KARTSILEKLAGNK
-392 SGSQKK
+392 KRIVEDAASKK
-398 TLPEEKQKR
+398 NKTKYHDR
-407 NIMTGIPCKEHFDL
+407 NFL
-421 FSFG
+421 